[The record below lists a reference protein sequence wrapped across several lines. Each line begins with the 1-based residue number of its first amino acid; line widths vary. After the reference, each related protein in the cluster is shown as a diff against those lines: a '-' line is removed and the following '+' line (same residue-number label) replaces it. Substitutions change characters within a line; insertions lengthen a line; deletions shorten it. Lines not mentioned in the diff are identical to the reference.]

1 MAVQSIDRAFQVLK
15 ALAVEPSGITDLAQR
30 IGLPKS
36 TVARLLSSLEDQGAV
51 TRVADGNL
59 YSIGIGL
66 VELAG
71 AIDGTAGLTTAVRP
85 HLVWLSEQLGEAS
98 GFSVPTGYAIQY
110 TAQVESPN
118 PVQVRDYTGLTVPMH
133 IGPSGL
139 CVMAHW
145 PTEEVDRYLSRPLE
159 AYTANTVVAPALIRD
174 RLAQIRQEGHFWI
187 REEFAEGINSVASPV
202 LANGGRA
209 LGAIHV
215 HGPSYRFPATGED
228 QSIAAMVARLR
239 PASPIA
245 QTAGSATRAEVH
257 SSPEPGQGRSE
268 VPSSRWASTAW

>member
-15 ALAVEPSGITDLAQR
+15 ALAVEPSGITDLAQK

-36 TVARLLSSLEDQGAV
+36 TVARMLSSLEEQGAV
-51 TRVADGNL
+51 SRQADGTV
-59 YSIGIGL
+59 YSIGVGL

-85 HLVWLSEQLGEAS
+85 HLVWLSDQLGEAA
-98 GFSVPTGYAIQY
+98 GFSVPTGYTIQY

-145 PTEEVDRYLSRPLE
+145 PAEEIDRYLSRTLE
-159 AYTANTVVAPALIRD
+159 AYTPKTVVDPAEIRD
-174 RLAQIRQEGHFWI
+174 RLAEIREVGHFWI
-187 REEFAEGINSVASPV
+187 REEFAEGINSVAAPV
-202 LANGGRA
+202 LSDGGRA

-215 HGPSYRFPATGED
+215 HGPTYRFPTAGTDE
-228 QSIAAMVARLR
+228 SIASMVEEAAARFSKR
-239 PASPIA
+239 PD
-245 QTAGSATRAEVH
+245 
-257 SSPEPGQGRSE
+257 
-268 VPSSRWASTAW
+268 

>member
-15 ALAVEPSGITDLAQR
+15 ALAVEPSGITDLASR

-36 TVARLLSSLEDQGAV
+36 TVARMLSSLEDQGAV
-51 TRVADGNL
+51 TRRADGSV
-59 YSIGIGL
+59 YSIGMGL

-71 AIDGTAGLTTAVRP
+71 AIDATAALATSVQP
-85 HLVWLSEQLGEAS
+85 HLMWLAGQLEEAA
-98 GFSVPTGYAIQY
+98 GFSVPTGYTMQY
-110 TAQVESPN
+110 MAQVESPN

-145 PTEEVDRYLSRPLE
+145 PAEEIDRYLTRPLE
-159 AYTANTVVAPALIRD
+159 AYTPKTVVDPAVIRD
-174 RLAQIRQEGHFWI
+174 RLAEIKEVGHFWI
-187 REEFAEGINSVASPV
+187 REEFAEGINSVAAPV

-215 HGPSYRFPATGED
+215 HGPTYRFPAVGTEE
-228 QSIAAMVARLR
+228 SIASIVEDAAARFSKR
-239 PASPIA
+239 PD
-245 QTAGSATRAEVH
+245 
-257 SSPEPGQGRSE
+257 
-268 VPSSRWASTAW
+268 

>member
-15 ALAVEPSGITDLAQR
+15 ALAVEPSGITELAQR

-71 AIDGTAGLTTAVRP
+71 AIDSTAGLTTAVRP
-85 HLVWLSEQLGEAS
+85 HLVWLSSQLGEAA

-118 PVQVRDYTGLTVPMH
+118 PVQVRDYTGLAVPMH

-145 PTEEVDRYLSRPLE
+145 PGEEVDRYLSRSLE
-159 AYTANTVVAPALIRD
+159 AYTVNTVVDPMSIRD
-174 RLAQIRQEGHFWI
+174 RLSQIREDGHFWI
-187 REEFAEGINSVASPV
+187 HEEFAEGINSVAAPV

-215 HGPSYRFPATGED
+215 HGPTYRFPADGESD
-228 QSIAAMVARLR
+228 RIAEAVMGAAARFSIR
-239 PASPIA
+239 PDS
-245 QTAGSATRAEVH
+245 G
-257 SSPEPGQGRSE
+257 
-268 VPSSRWASTAW
+268 